1 MALAYCVGLVQAVL
15 LLGHGLVA
23 VPRHLLRNHGTR
35 LKRLQTR
42 APKVK
47 DKLEDAVL
55 ELQDLNKHAEELKS
69 RKRGLSKD
77 MEDWIDEIAEG
88 GRYTVAVPT
97 STIPSNHNNRPIPAV
112 ITDRYIADMARRLN
126 RARHKVV
133 RFTNEWHHLVNDV
146 QGLQQVIDSYA
157 TKRLE
162 LSSENHTILSR
173 ATVLTPYMRYLIYC
187 RAIPT
192 LRIAFGIFLALASA
206 SIIWSELVKVTA
218 PQISVISLTVIRH
231 NNGDPKVGFGG
242 QLISFIWIM
251 YMCTCTLSS
260 LQDIKVWGNR
270 ALVPRNTYYESACWY
285 SLQVAKLT
293 VPLTYNFLTFTPEEV
308 RKKTTFYGF
317 LGQNISF
324 TPLGKGFDYIFPVF
338 ILLPAAA
345 TLFHV
350 YGRIKKILGYGV
362 FEDDHEDSS
371 FGTGTWQEGRRL
383 IEQEIQDRAHANS
396 AGLSNRI
403 HADPFSDQSQGA
415 RREPTIYVP
424 PGEDRR
430 TAQRQAERL
439 AAATQAAEEA
449 DESFFS
455 DFTHRV
461 RNTIDNVERPD
472 WLSEFGQRPKW
483 MRGGNTN
490 EPGDQS
496 SASNRHESNGIR
508 RFFGIKKDPSGGRIR
523 L

>member
-23 VPRHLLRNHGTR
+23 VPRYLLRNHGIR
-35 LKRLQTR
+35 LQRLQTK

-47 DKLEDAVL
+47 DKLDDAVL
-55 ELQDLNKHAEELKS
+55 ELQDLNKHIDELKS
-69 RKRGLSKD
+69 RKRGLSKE

-88 GRYTVAVPT
+88 GRYTVVVPA
-97 STIPSNHNNRPIPAV
+97 STIPSNHNSRPVPAV
-112 ITDRYIADMARRLN
+112 ITDRYIADTARRLN

-133 RFTNEWHHLVNDV
+133 RFTNEWQHLVNEAK
-146 QGLQQVIDSYA
+146 GLQQIIDSYA
-157 TKRLE
+157 TKHLE
-162 LSSENHTILSR
+162 PSSEDLTILSR
-173 ATVLTPYMRYLIYC
+173 ATILTPYTRYLTYC
-187 RAIPT
+187 RVFPT
-192 LRIAFGIFLALASA
+192 LRIVFGIFLALASA
-206 SIIWSELVKVTA
+206 SIIWSELVKVVA
-218 PQISVISLTVIRH
+218 PQLSVISVTVIRH
-231 NNGDPKVGFGG
+231 TNGDPKVGFGG

-293 VPLTYNFLTFTPEEV
+293 VPLTYNFLTFTPKEV
-308 RKKTTFYGF
+308 RIKTIFYHF
-317 LGQNISF
+317 LGQHISF
-324 TPLGKGFDYIFPVF
+324 TPLGKGFDYIFPIF

-350 YGRIKKILGYGV
+350 YGRIKKILGYGM
-362 FEDDHEDSS
+362 FEDDDEDSS
-371 FGTGTWQEGRRL
+371 FGTGTWREGRQL
-383 IEQEIQDRAHANS
+383 IEQEIQGRAHANS
-396 AGLSNRI
+396 AGLTNRVPI
-403 HADPFSDQSQGA
+403 DPFSDQPQGTH
-415 RREPTIYVP
+415 REPTIYVP

-449 DESFFS
+449 DENFFS
-455 DFTHRV
+455 EFTHRV

-472 WLSEFGQRPKW
+472 WLPEFGKRPKW
-483 MRGGNTN
+483 MGGVNDN
-490 EPGDQS
+490 EPGNQG
-496 SASNRHESNGIR
+496 SASDRHRSNGIG
-508 RFFGIKKDPSGGRIR
+508 RFFGAKKEPSGGRIR